1 MDPLT
6 AAAANGLQARMD
18 AVDMLANNMANA
30 STGGFKA
37 DREFYGTY
45 LAPELADS
53 QFSVGPSPVVQRQW
67 TDFSQGTLV
76 PTNNPTDLA
85 LSGPGF
91 FVVKGPN
98 GPLYTRNGTFQTT
111 NAGTLTTAEGYPVQ
125 LVGGSSFQAT
135 PGSPITVDADGT
147 VSQSGRY
154 IGQIQVV
161 DFADASKLTRAGGS
175 YFQNSGPD
183 ASAMK
188 PAAAS
193 VLQGKV
199 ENSNSQPAEAAA
211 RMVLLL
217 RHYEM
222 LQRAIRVGTEMN
234 QQSIQEVAKVGS

>member
-1 MDPLT
+1 
-6 AAAANGLQARMD
+6 
-18 AVDMLANNMANA
+18 MANA

-45 LAPELADS
+45 LAPELDANSDL
-53 QFSVGPSPVVQRQW
+53 SVGQSPVVQRQW

-85 LSGPGF
+85 LSGSGF
-91 FVVKGPN
+91 FVVNGPT
-98 GPLYTRNGTFQTT
+98 GPLYTRNGNFQMT
-111 NAGTLTTAEGYPVQ
+111 NSGGLTTAEGYPVQ
-125 LVGGSSFQAT
+125 LVGGRTLQASNN
-135 PGSPITVDADGT
+135 SPIIVQPDGT
-147 VSQSGRY
+147 ILQDNRFV
-154 IGQIQVV
+154 GQIQVV
-161 DFADASKLTRAGGS
+161 DFADPGKLPRAGAS
-175 YFQNSGPD
+175 YFENSGAD
-183 ASAMK
+183 TTAMK
-188 PAAAS
+188 PSQAS

-222 LQRAIRVGTEMN
+222 LQKAIRVGTEMN